1 MLNEIPKFN
10 YGYNINSKKTPLNQ
24 YYQNKSYY
32 NEPTYTEQYN
42 QKLNYSAEKNLK
54 LNNSYKSKKKRFKG
68 RRIGDNKNNSFQR
81 NKSLENIE
89 IDKLITPKTKFNFT
103 YTPIVNRSLNYDNK
117 KNSLSTSKSYNK
129 LNNKS
134 QNINKSYNINNTSIY
149 SSIQPYWHRREI
161 EKINKLE
168 NIKNENLK
176 RNEGECRERP
186 LISKNSIKIAKK
198 ISNNKENV
206 FDRLTNENFKRKH
219 IEEVKKIEELNNKNK
234 NPDINLSSRRLK
246 RSIQDLYKWKNKIER
261 KKNENIIIMNNLYD
275 NKDFKINKNS
285 QEILLER
292 KPDYL
297 NKKVEDRLLE
307 QGKII
312 KNKKEEEKEIY
323 LQGLNNYNNQYQN
336 PYYFIESRY
345 MNNNNKKGFTKS
357 NSSLDKNK
365 LYNISFNERI
375 KSARQS
381 RALSQTNSKNDIQ
394 KNNNNIPQNKYI
406 SYTQENIS
414 NQNNNIVYDN
424 NKNKSL
430 NNNYENNNNYINDN
444 DIKNRNNNNEELMEI
459 RRQLKEFYDM
469 KKQFDTNLL
478 SYQNNDEI
486 IKKPINKNQINNI
499 IPKSNNNYEKN
510 YIPQLNYE
518 NKINDYENIYQSNLN
533 NNNNNS
539 QNIYQSN
546 LNNFDFQRS
555 TQSKKYNTDDNDL
568 IYSYSRNDKN
578 DNQIINT
585 YQSNQPIS
593 SLTSE
598 IFNNNSNIYYNILTN
613 QNENQFE
620 NNIPKY
626 NFNFG
631 VNDVIN
637 NHINSFNDINTFS
650 NNKNINFKD
659 YEIQSNHN
667 QINNNYNLDYGSISP
682 HKCSSPNFVDKI
694 FEKQNE
700 LLGERMRQN
709 QQNRNHILQN
719 FT

>member
-1 MLNEIPKFN
+1 
-10 YGYNINSKKTPLNQ
+10 
-24 YYQNKSYY
+24 
-32 NEPTYTEQYN
+32 
-42 QKLNYSAEKNLK
+42 
-54 LNNSYKSKKKRFKG
+54 
-68 RRIGDNKNNSFQR
+68 
-81 NKSLENIE
+81 
-89 IDKLITPKTKFNFT
+89 
-103 YTPIVNRSLNYDNK
+103 
-117 KNSLSTSKSYNK
+117 
-129 LNNKS
+129 
-134 QNINKSYNINNTSIY
+134 
-149 SSIQPYWHRREI
+149 
-161 EKINKLE
+161 
-168 NIKNENLK
+168 
-176 RNEGECRERP
+176 
-186 LISKNSIKIAKK
+186 
-198 ISNNKENV
+198 
-206 FDRLTNENFKRKH
+206 
-219 IEEVKKIEELNNKNK
+219 
-234 NPDINLSSRRLK
+234 
-246 RSIQDLYKWKNKIER
+246 
-261 KKNENIIIMNNLYD
+261 
-275 NKDFKINKNS
+275 
-285 QEILLER
+285 
-292 KPDYL
+292 
-297 NKKVEDRLLE
+297 
-307 QGKII
+307 
-312 KNKKEEEKEIY
+312 
-323 LQGLNNYNNQYQN
+323 
-336 PYYFIESRY
+336 
-345 MNNNNKKGFTKS
+345 
-357 NSSLDKNK
+357 
-365 LYNISFNERI
+365 
-375 KSARQS
+375 
-381 RALSQTNSKNDIQ
+381 
-394 KNNNNIPQNKYI
+394 
-406 SYTQENIS
+406 
-414 NQNNNIVYDN
+414 
-424 NKNKSL
+424 
-430 NNNYENNNNYINDN
+430 
-444 DIKNRNNNNEELMEI
+444 
-459 RRQLKEFYDM
+459 M
-469 KKQFDTNLL
+469 KA
-478 SYQNNDEI
+478 
-486 IKKPINKNQINNI
+486 
-499 IPKSNNNYEKN
+499 NNNYEKN

-637 NHINSFNDINTFS
+637 NHINSFNNINTFS

-659 YEIQSNHN
+659 YEIKSNHN